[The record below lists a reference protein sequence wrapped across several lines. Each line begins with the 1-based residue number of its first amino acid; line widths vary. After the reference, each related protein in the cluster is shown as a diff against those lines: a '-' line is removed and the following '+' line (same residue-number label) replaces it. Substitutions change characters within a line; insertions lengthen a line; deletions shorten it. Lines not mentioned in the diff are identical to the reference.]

1 MIKKMLIGLV
11 MVFFIVQGMSLVAAD
26 KTEKPTLKEVAK
38 LYDSAEKAMKAK
50 KYDEAV
56 VSFQKAIELEPNY
69 IPSYLGLALVQR
81 DQKKYAESVENLE
94 KMLKIRPDAP
104 MALQAYR
111 EILYAAG
118 NEEYQKQDFQK
129 SNGFFL
135 KFLGITGIETSAK
148 KPAENAT
155 YLVGL
160 NSYFL
165 KEYEKSIE
173 YFTKFMAFPG
183 VETAAAP
190 LYQISNY
197 MIGLCYTQLNQVEK
211 ANPFLQKFIDVNKD
225 PANQQVPLAHYLL
238 GSNNYAALNAEVDKV
253 NKDMLEAV
261 NKEAEALNADT
272 KMKPKDKEA
281 AIAKH
286 KEKVDRMKAD
296 VKKKQV
302 ELASFR
308 KDVVPYL
315 QKAIELRPDI
325 EDAYVKLGNYYYL
338 AGDLENALKTYKTIK
353 EKFPNSPDITAYNA
367 FIQKV
372 EKEIAD
378 KK

>member
-1 MIKKMLIGLV
+1 MIKKMLVGLV
-11 MVFFIVQGMSLVAAD
+11 MMFFIVQGMSLVAAD
-26 KTEKPTLKEVAK
+26 KNEKPTLKEVAK
-38 LYDSAEKAMKAK
+38 LYESAGKAMKAK
-50 KYDEAV
+50 KFDEAIV
-56 VSFQKAIELEPNY
+56 EYQKAIELEPNY
-69 IPSYLGLALVQR
+69 GPSYLGLALVLR
-81 DQKKYAESVENLE
+81 EQKKYGESIENIE
-94 KMLKIRPDAP
+94 KMLKINPNAP

-111 EILYAAG
+111 EILYMAG

-129 SNGFFL
+129 SNGFFI
-135 KFLGITGIETSAK
+135 KFLGIAGIETSAK

-165 KEYEKSIE
+165 KEFDKSIE
-173 YFTKFMAFPG
+173 YFTKFAGFPG
-183 VETAAAP
+183 IETDAAP
-190 LYQISNY
+190 LYQITNY
-197 MIGLCYTQLNQVEK
+197 MLGLCYTQLAQPEK
-211 ANPFLQKFIDVNKD
+211 ANSFLQKFIDMNKD
-225 PANQQVPLAHYLL
+225 PANQQIPLAHYLL
-238 GSNNYAALNAEVDKV
+238 GSNNYARLNTEVDKV
-253 NKDMLEAV
+253 SKDMLEAV

-272 KMKPKDKEA
+272 KMKPKDREA

-286 KEKVDRMKAD
+286 KEKVDQMKAD
-296 VKKKQV
+296 VKKKQA
-302 ELASFR
+302 ELASLR

-315 QKAIELRPDI
+315 LKAIELRPDI

-353 EKFPNSPDITAYNA
+353 EKFPNSPDIAAYNN

-372 EKEIAD
+372 EKDIAN

>member
-1 MIKKMLIGLV
+1 MIKKMLVGLV
-11 MVFFIVQGMSLVAAD
+11 MMFFIVQGMSLVAAD

-38 LYDSAEKAMKAK
+38 LYESAGKSMKAK
-50 KYDEAV
+50 KFEEAI
-56 VSFQKAIELEPNY
+56 VSYQKAIELEPKY
-69 IPSYLGLALVQR
+69 GPSYLGLALVLR
-81 DQKKYAESVENLE
+81 EQKKYGESIENIE
-94 KMLKIRPDAP
+94 KMLKINPNAP
-104 MALQAYR
+104 MALGAYR

-129 SNGFFL
+129 SNGFFI
-135 KFLGITGIETSAK
+135 KFLGIAGIETSAK

-165 KEYEKSIE
+165 KEFEKSIE
-173 YFTKFMAFPG
+173 YFTKFTGFPG
-183 VETAAAP
+183 IETDAAP
-190 LYQISNY
+190 LYQISSY
-197 MIGLCYTQLNQVEK
+197 MIGLCYTQLNQLDK
-211 ANPFLQKFIDVNKD
+211 ANPFLQKFIDLNKD
-225 PANQQVPLAHYLL
+225 PANQQIPLAHYLL
-238 GSNNYAALNAEVDKV
+238 GSNNYAKLNAEVDKV
-253 NKDMLEAV
+253 SKDMLEAV

-272 KMKPKDKEA
+272 KMKPKDRDA

-286 KEKVDRMKAD
+286 KEKVDQMKAD
-296 VKKKQV
+296 VKKKQA

-338 AGDLENALKTYKTIK
+338 AGDFENALKTYKTIK
-353 EKFPNSPDITAYNA
+353 EKFANSPDMAAYNN

-372 EKEIAD
+372 EKEIAN